1 MEVPLSKQ
9 DRIKIANSKDV
20 FLIMRQILRR
30 ENKLAKE
37 QEHFWVIGLN
47 KANRILYIE
56 LMGLGGKTFVPV
68 SIKQVLKV
76 AIYKDAESIIA
87 VHNHPEGKLNPSD
100 ADKDITEYLKHGSHF
115 VEIKLK
121 DHIIINDKGYFSF
134 KDNKLL

>member
-1 MEVPLSKQ
+1 MEVPLSRK
-9 DRIKIANSKDV
+9 DKITIANSKDV

-30 ENKLAKE
+30 ENRLAKE
-37 QEHFWVIGLN
+37 QEHFWIIGLN

-56 LMGLGGKTFVPV
+56 LMGLGGKNFAPV

-87 VHNHPEGKLNPSD
+87 VHNHPSGILVPSD

-115 VEIKLK
+115 IEIKLR
-121 DHIIINDKGYFSF
+121 DHIIISEKGYFSF
-134 KDNKLL
+134 KDKKLI

>member
-1 MEVPLSKQ
+1 MEVPLNRRDK
-9 DRIKIANSKDV
+9 IKIANSKDV

-30 ENKLAKE
+30 ENRLAKA
-37 QEHFWVIGLN
+37 QEHFWIIGLN

-56 LMGLGGKTFVPV
+56 LMGLGGKNFAPV

-87 VHNHPEGKLNPSD
+87 VHNHPSGVLIPSD

-115 VEIKLK
+115 IEINFK
-121 DHIIINDKGYFSF
+121 DHIIISEKGYFSF
-134 KDNKLL
+134 KDKKLL